1 MERRGRAAHS
11 YRQTLMVAEK
21 RIKDLN
27 TKLTEADRERKS
39 VESALAKAKKQAE
52 NPNVYNYA
60 EPRTNSPLP
69 KGR

>member
-1 MERRGRAAHS
+1 
-11 YRQTLMVAEK
+11 MVAEK

-52 NPNVYNYA
+52 NPNVYNYV
-60 EPRTNSPLP
+60 EPRTNSRLP